1 MNGLDW
7 QCCLAGSSKRAP
19 MIFIFSIV
27 VGDKYSSNVKS
38 IETNARAFL
47 PLNIAAVGSVD
58 CQKKG
63 HDLLTEE

>member
-1 MNGLDW
+1 
-7 QCCLAGSSKRAP
+7 

-47 PLNIAAVGSVD
+47 PLNIATVGSVD